1 MGLWFYS
8 YFIIN
13 LVIFIYYY
21 KKTNGTFQAPFLMAY
36 TALFVL
42 LPQFSTIYNNSF
54 YDKRLIPDLGIVM
67 ITCNIAF
74 LFGFEITKKFIH
86 ENNDIIGIL
95 YINKIKYPLL
105 FMGIVGFM
113 TIFLW
118 TGDKY
123 QEGDNVIQVNMKAFS
138 QMAFCLTLT
147 SLLTYRVK
155 SKFAIFMLVLSA
167 MPLFYFAFLVKG
179 SRGETLFLLLSI
191 SVYLALRYPQK
202 EPVIRKWTLII
213 LLVGA
218 LFSAS
223 ISWVRNVVINKSEH
237 TELSLIDNF
246 KNSYSQ
252 NKVSLG
258 MDLGNAAKGIH
269 YLKEKNLLD
278 YGSYIYDDF
287 IQNIVPRRI
296 VGESV
301 KESLKLNLVDDKEF
315 IKRQT
320 HSVTTMTGYYFAF
333 RSFSYLGFLLYLL
346 FGVFYGFI
354 YCKIRDSAL
363 CLYLYLLILPTV
375 PLIFTHS
382 PGYLYMKLYTNFIIA
397 YIFCYK
403 GFKRYRMIRKCKL

>member
-21 KKTNGTFQAPFLMAY
+21 KKVYGVFQAPFLMAY

-42 LPQFSTIYNNSF
+42 LPQFSTIYNNPF

-67 ITCNIAF
+67 VTCNIAF
-74 LFGFEITKKFIH
+74 LFGFEIAKKYIPEH
-86 ENNDIIGIL
+86 KDIIGIL
-95 YINKIKYPLL
+95 DLNKIKYFLL
-105 FMGIVGFM
+105 FIGIIGFV

-118 TGDKY
+118 TGNKF
-123 QEGDNVIQVNMKAFS
+123 QEGDNVIQTNMKAFS

-147 SLLTYRVK
+147 TLVTHQEK
-155 SKFAIFMLVLSA
+155 SKFVIFMLVLSA
-167 MPLFYFAFLVKG
+167 TPLFYFAFFVKG

-191 SVYLALRYPQK
+191 SMYLALRYPQK
-202 EPVIRKWTLII
+202 EPIIRKWTLIT

-223 ISWVRNVVINKSEH
+223 ISWVRNVVINKSER

-246 KNSYSQ
+246 TNSFSQ
-252 NKVSLG
+252 KKVSLG

-301 KESLKLNLVDDKEF
+301 KENLKLNFVDDKEF
-315 IKRQT
+315 IKQQT

-333 RSFSYLGFLLYLL
+333 RSFSYLGFLLYFL
-346 FGVFYGFI
+346 FGAFYGFI
-354 YCKIRDSAL
+354 YCKIRNSAS
-363 CLYLYLLILPTV
+363 CLYLYLLIIPTV

-382 PGYLYMKLYTNFIIA
+382 SGYLYMKLYINFAIA

-403 GFKRYRMIRKCKL
+403 GFKRYRIIKNG